1 MSEDNP
7 TPSANEPNP
16 SHAGHKPHIHAA
28 ARAVHYGSIERA
40 LLFLSKTDLH
50 ALRSCTPETR
60 MTQSSVGAMVAITG
74 CFAFISGY
82 FALNSSFFAGESSFV
97 AILVPCIIA
106 AFYATAIM
114 TFDREVVA
122 ADKGWLGTG
131 ARIVL
136 AAFIGVVISF
146 PIETKLL
153 EDAIQARY
161 EKNVAELS
169 QPMIDEQIKLKQ
181 MRQQEREDELASYR
195 DKVGLLKGQAEN
207 ALDEWDRERHRVK
220 CAARCMQRKDDM
232 DIAYTQLSEA
242 QQALREKMKVVDAEL
257 DARFAEQ
264 AKRIK
269 DINAA
274 IQAKNKSGNDLLTRA
289 NVLHQLTQESTM
301 AFIVSL
307 LLSAFFIMLELF
319 PVIIKLSLPY
329 NEYHAYLRSRRA
341 ANVQRLHVI
350 ANDFNKKIQDNPELA
365 RNAGEIT
372 DVFDM
377 AMEDRV
383 IDIHGR
389 DMEDAPST
397 DRDGRSSAV

>member
-7 TPSANEPNP
+7 TLSDNEPNP
-16 SHAGHKPHIHAA
+16 SQGHKPRVH
-28 ARAVHYGSIERA
+28 ARARAMHYGSIERV

-50 ALRSCTPETR
+50 ALRFCTPETR

-82 FALNSSFFAGESSFV
+82 FALSSTFFAGGSSV
-97 AILVPCIIA
+97 AAILIPCLIA

-122 ADKGWLGTG
+122 ADKGLLGSV
-131 ARIVL
+131 ARVVL
-136 AAFIGVVISF
+136 ATFIGLVISF

-153 EDAIQARY
+153 EDAIRTQY

-169 QPMIDEQIKLKQ
+169 QPMIEEQTELRQ
-181 MRQQEREDELASYR
+181 MRKQEREDELASYR
-195 DKVGLLKGQAEN
+195 DKVGLLKARAAN
-207 ALDEWDRERHRVK
+207 ALDEWDRERHRVT
-220 CAARCMQRKDDM
+220 CAARCMQRKDEM
-232 DIAYTQLSEA
+232 DIANAQLSEA
-242 QQALREKMKVVDAEL
+242 QQELREKMKVVDAEL

-269 DINAA
+269 DIDAA
-274 IQAKNKSGNDLLTRA
+274 IQAKGKSGKDFLTRA

-301 AFIVSL
+301 AFWVSWL
-307 LLSAFFIMLELF
+307 LRIFFVMLELF

-341 ANVQRLHVI
+341 LNVNRQHVI
-350 ANDFNKKIQDNPELA
+350 TNDYNRKIKENPGLA

-372 DVFDM
+372 DVLEM

-383 IDIHGR
+383 IDIHGH
-389 DMEDAPST
+389 DVEDAPGT
-397 DRDGRSSAV
+397 DRDGRSPVV